1 MQIPLKNK
9 SLLRAQLGISKEKVS
24 CHHCQQ
30 GAGPWNP
37 KWLFPSW
44 SGSPVSMATACGP
57 GTGLSSASRL
67 GQWQA
72 LVGAV
77 LSSVCG
83 NGSGSASLAAR
94 LPGLC
99 FERNV
104 LVGGEVA
111 LIQIWPRGLPC

>member
-1 MQIPLKNK
+1 MAVPELVWQSCVHGN
-9 SLLRAQLGISKEKVS
+9 SL
-24 CHHCQQ
+24 
-30 GAGPWNP
+30 W
-37 KWLFPSW
+37 SW
-44 SGSPVSMATACGP
+44 DR
-57 GTGLSSASRL
+57 GLSFASKL
-67 GQWQA
+67 GHWQA

-83 NGSGSASLAAR
+83 NGSGSASLAAW